1 MGRKKS
7 VSLIVH
13 TYMENS
19 IKGEGLKTLFW
30 CLFFSLNQCSILLKG
45 GKEREREKKKKPSW
59 ELDNLTTSLY
69 V

>member
-30 CLFFSLNQCSILLKG
+30 CLFFSLNQCIILLKG
-45 GKEREREKKKKPSW
+45 GKEKKNKS
-59 ELDNLTTSLY
+59 NLPGS
-69 V
+69 